1 MRISKADF
9 DRLLARRAGQP
20 KPSEPSA
27 GSEMDL
33 HDQIID
39 YCRANGLVCLRS
51 RPDRDTGR
59 PPGEP
64 DFIIAA
70 PVGRVHWIECKS
82 AKGKLRPEQASMQA
96 HLGTLGHSMIV
107 VRSMAEF
114 LEAIK

>member
-1 MRISKADF
+1 MSIT
-9 DRLLARRAGQP
+9 LAAYLAMVARTNRQP
-20 KPSEPSA
+20 QPSA
-27 GSEMDL
+27 PSVGSEMDL

-39 YCRANGLVCLRS
+39 YCRAKGLVCLRS

-70 PVGRVHWIECKS
+70 PGGRVHWIECKS